1 MRRLIQIEWIKI
13 RSNATF
19 WVLSSLHVAIILLI
33 LLSDKIFLNNF
44 TINGDSLKGIVD
56 KTNFPVTQFP
66 DIWHNLTYVAGYLK
80 FILAIYVI
88 ISITNEFSFDTLR
101 QHIMN
106 GLSRKEL
113 LAPNSS
119 LSACLLPDR
128 PCLFL

>member
-19 WVLSSLHVAIILLI
+19 WVLASLHVAIILLI

-66 DIWHNLTYVAGYLK
+66 DIWHNLT
-80 FILAIYVI
+80 
-88 ISITNEFSFDTLR
+88 
-101 QHIMN
+101 
-106 GLSRKEL
+106 
-113 LAPNSS
+113 
-119 LSACLLPDR
+119 
-128 PCLFL
+128 